1 MLLKVTFGVCLDC
14 VSSMMFT
21 CVHSLSLCPC
31 LIAIVSCNISEIT
44 LISNSRIKININL
57 QT

>member
-1 MLLKVTFGVCLDC
+1 MAFCYNIVVDLAREAYLMLLKVTFDVCLDC

-31 LIAIVSCNISEIT
+31 LI
-44 LISNSRIKININL
+44 LL
-57 QT
+57 L